1 MVRWQGR
8 AESSNIEDRSGG
20 GGFGGGGF
28 TGGLGGGGFG
38 GGFGGGMGGLGGLP
52 IPIGR
57 TGGLGGI
64 AVVIIFVLIAW
75 AAGINP
81 LQLLTGD
88 TSSSDATTSAPP
100 ATGASEDDLRK
111 FVGVMVKDTETYW
124 TDYFQQRGQSY
135 TPPKVV
141 LYSGQTS
148 SGCGTAESSTGP
160 FYCPVD
166 QKVYLD
172 LSFYQ
177 ELRDQFGAPGDFAQ
191 AYVIAHEVGHHVQDV
206 LGILPKFDKAQQTL
220 SQDAANAYS
229 VKIELQAD
237 CFAGMWG
244 KGEFDAGYLD
254 DGDVQ
259 EAIVA
264 ANAIGDDTLSH
275 NSLSPRQYTHGT
287 SAQRMQW
294 FKQGYQSTDVSQC
307 DTGLPK

>member
-1 MVRWQGR
+1 M
-8 AESSNIEDRSGG
+8 
-20 GGFGGGGF
+20 
-28 TGGLGGGGFG
+28 
-38 GGFGGGMGGLGGLP
+38 
-52 IPIGR
+52 
-57 TGGLGGI
+57 
-64 AVVIIFVLIAW
+64 
-75 AAGINP
+75 
-81 LQLLTGD
+81 
-88 TSSSDATTSAPP
+88 
-100 ATGASEDDLRK
+100 
-111 FVGVMVKDTETYW
+111 
-124 TDYFQQRGQSY
+124 
-135 TPPKVV
+135 
-141 LYSGQTS
+141 
-148 SGCGTAESSTGP
+148 
-160 FYCPVD
+160 
-166 QKVYLD
+166 LD

-191 AYVIAHEVGHHVQDV
+191 AYVIAHEVGHHVQDE
-206 LGILPKFDKAQQTL
+206 LGILPKFDQAQKTL

-254 DGDVQ
+254 DGDVN

-275 NSLSPRQYTHGT
+275 NSISPRQYTHGT